1 MSNVGSSSMNKYRS
15 LRMQASIAVA
25 LVFMFSAQ
33 SAFAAS
39 AQAVIDREKI
49 YLDESVTLVVTI
61 QSESENVSGAPDLSE
76 LQSEFE
82 VLSETTQTN
91 VQIINGVT
99 TIERSWVF
107 GIKPKRV
114 GTITIPSIAVGQFRT
129 NPLQLLVEKFTGN
142 VRSAGSD
149 LFLEVEASPRNP
161 YVQSQVILKVRLF
174 TSIGISQGR
183 LSEMNLPFADVQQ
196 LGQDRRYSSKRGDT
210 DYNVIE
216 RRYAVF
222 PEQSG
227 THEIPSFEFSGV
239 VSRYSQS
246 TLQTEFFRERIS
258 SESVV
263 LQVRPKPP
271 TYSGKTWLPASDL
284 QLLDSWNGRL
294 PDLEI
299 GRPESRQ
306 ISIEAIGLRAV
317 QLSTPE
323 YNPNQS
329 VRVYS
334 NRPDLNTLQTASAT
348 IAQRDEE
355 FVIIPNS
362 TADVTIP
369 EFKVVWWDVEE
380 EREKV
385 ALLPEIS
392 NATAVAAVADTT
404 NTESAAGTG
413 ETESVNDAAPVSSS
427 ESDTFWMLISIGML
441 IMWLITLAGWYVSRR
456 RDQISEE
463 NDEIERDQ
471 AARNIKQTLREIRK
485 SCQGNDVVQVADRM
499 HDLARL
505 WWPDHTPRN
514 LIDIGTKCADD
525 EFSEELKYLDWKL
538 YSGDTA
544 IWDGSQFWDQLAR
557 VHRSIQ
563 STVKCPRRGFFFKQT
578 QPPSEELWFEQELT
592 SDRI

>member
-1 MSNVGSSSMNKYRS
+1 MNSVGSIRMSMFRN
-15 LRMQASIAVA
+15 LRYQAAIATA
-25 LVFMFSAQ
+25 LVFMFSAH

-61 QSESENVSGAPDLSE
+61 QSESDNVGGAPDLSE

-82 VLSETTQTN
+82 VLSEATQTN
-91 VQIINGVT
+91 VQIINGAT
-99 TIERSWVF
+99 TVERSWVF
-107 GIKPKRV
+107 DIKPKRV

-129 NPLQLLVEKFTGN
+129 NALQLVVEKFTGN
-142 VRSAGSD
+142 VQSAGSD
-149 LFLEVEASPRNP
+149 LFLEIEATPRNP
-161 YVQSQVILKVRLF
+161 YVQSQVILKIRLF

-183 LSEMNLPFADVQQ
+183 LSEANLPFADVQQ

-210 DYNVIE
+210 EYNVIE

-263 LQVRPKPP
+263 LEVRPKPSA
-271 TYSGKTWLPASDL
+271 YSGKTWLPASDL
-284 QLLDSWNGRL
+284 QLIDSWNGRL

-317 QLSTPE
+317 QLATPE
-323 YNPNQS
+323 YDPNQS

-392 NATAVAAVADTT
+392 NASAVAGVADTT
-404 NTESAAGTG
+404 NTESATATN
-413 ETESVNDAAPVSSS
+413 ETAPVNDLAPVSSGK
-427 ESDTFWMLISIGML
+427 SDTFWMMISIGIL

-456 RDQISEE
+456 GSQISEE
-463 NDEIERDQ
+463 IDEIERDQ

-485 SCQGNDVVQVADRM
+485 SCQENDVVQVADRM

-514 LIDIGTKCADD
+514 LIDIGTKCADE
-525 EFSEELKYLDWKL
+525 EFKEELKYLDWKL
-538 YSGDTA
+538 YSGDSA
-544 IWDGSQFWDQLAR
+544 IWDGSQFWEHLVR
-557 VHRSIQ
+557 VQRSVR
-563 STVKCPRRGFFFKQT
+563 STVRRPRRGFFSRQS